1 VSFTSKPS
9 PRARR
14 VQALISEGL
23 LYVSLALFASIVL
36 FPYLWMV
43 LASFKPSAE
52 IFTAHARL
60 LPVQWTLDNYRVVL
74 AQDVFL
80 RSIFNSV
87 IVTLCGVC
95 LEVVTAF
102 LGAYAFAKLDFWGKD
117 FLFAFILGTMMI
129 PPQVLMLPSYL
140 LITQLGW
147 QDTYAG
153 LTIPR
158 AGAAFAIFLLRQFM
172 LTVPQ
177 ELDDAAQIDGAGVLM
192 RMISLYVPVC
202 LPSIVT
208 VAVFSMLGFW
218 NDYYWPLV
226 VTSDR
231 QMRTVA
237 LGIAQFKNLEGMGN
251 WELIM
256 AAAILATL
264 PMLVVYIF
272 ARKTLIENL
281 TAGALH
287 GR

>member
-1 VSFTSKPS
+1 MSFTSKPS